1 MIQIIKKLRVLLD
14 KKQKR
19 TMVGLIILMVISAF
33 LQTAGVGML
42 VEVMQIVI
50 DPEAV
55 QHSRVAEACYEI
67 MGVESYRTFS
77 IIVMVLLILV
87 FVVKNLFTYVQQKL
101 TLSFVYTNQFR
112 TSERMMRNYLRRGY
126 EFLSECGYRCGTA
139 QYHFRC
145 QQYVCTDPGTVTAV
159 IRQRGFPVCHQLL
172 LYFQRYHDDPDG
184 GGIASVDVAD
194 QESAEAHHV
203 QGR

>member
-101 TLSFVYTNQFR
+101 TLS
-112 TSERMMRNYLRRGY
+112 
-126 EFLSECGYRCGTA
+126 YRCGTA

>member
-1 MIQIIKKLRVLLD
+1 MLQIIKKMNVLLD

-67 MGVESYRTFS
+67 MGVESYRDRKS
-77 IIVMVLLILV
+77 
-87 FVVKNLFTYVQQKL
+87 VV
-101 TLSFVYTNQFR
+101 
-112 TSERMMRNYLRRGY
+112 
-126 EFLSECGYRCGTA
+126 
-139 QYHFRC
+139 
-145 QQYVCTDPGTVTAV
+145 
-159 IRQRGFPVCHQLL
+159 
-172 LYFQRYHDDPDG
+172 
-184 GGIASVDVAD
+184 
-194 QESAEAHHV
+194 
-203 QGR
+203 

>member
-1 MIQIIKKLRVLLD
+1 MLQIIKKMNVLLD

-67 MGVESYRTFS
+67 LGVQSYRTFS

-87 FVVKNLFTYVQQKL
+87 FVVKNLFTYFQQKL

-126 EFLSECGYRCGTA
+126 EFLSECGYCGGA
-139 QYHFRC
+139 AKHHFGC
-145 QQYVCTDPGTVTAV
+145 KQYVCPDPGTFTAAV
-159 IRQRGFPVCHQLL
+159 RYGGIVVRYQLL
-172 LYFQRYHDDPDG
+172 LYLQRNHDDPDG
-184 GGIASVDVAD
+184 SGIAFSHVAD
-194 QESAEAHHV
+194 QESAEACHV
-203 QGR
+203 